1 MLTPEQK
8 QDNKLRRMF
17 EREFRNYNYD
27 FTLAIWDG
35 HKQYID
41 FIVENTFTAYAFGYR
56 KGAKKC

>member
-27 FTLAIWDG
+27 FTLALWDG
-35 HKQYID
+35 RKQYID
-41 FIVENTFTAYAFGYR
+41 FIVETTFTAYAFGYR
-56 KGAKKC
+56 KGAKK